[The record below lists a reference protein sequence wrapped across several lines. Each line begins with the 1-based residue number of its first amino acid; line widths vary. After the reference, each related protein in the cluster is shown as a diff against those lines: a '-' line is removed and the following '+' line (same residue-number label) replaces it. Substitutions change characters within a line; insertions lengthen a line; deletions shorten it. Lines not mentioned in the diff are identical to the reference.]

1 LKLLHREK
9 INIKKTVSR
18 GVSMLMVYNEIGE
31 RKPETDIQINRETN
45 TWTVGKADTR
55 KIDR

>member
-18 GVSMLMVYNEIGE
+18 GMSMLMVYNGIGE
-31 RKPETDIQINRETN
+31 RKPETDGQRN
-45 TWTVGKADTR
+45 R
-55 KIDR
+55 KINKCKGRN